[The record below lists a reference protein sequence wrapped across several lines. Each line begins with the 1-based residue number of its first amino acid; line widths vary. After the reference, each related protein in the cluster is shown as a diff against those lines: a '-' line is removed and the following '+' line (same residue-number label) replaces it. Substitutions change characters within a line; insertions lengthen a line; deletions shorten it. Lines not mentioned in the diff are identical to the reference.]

1 MNIIE
6 TINELYYEKT
16 FTAIRTLLSSITVL
30 IIMGCTTTKLF
41 SREDILDAQLV
52 ESFDQLKA
60 GNTTAYF
67 FITVKDFLRQAK
79 PTSEATFYI
88 DSDLLKRDGKSVE
101 NEPEVVLFRFCNVM
115 KERNRKFKSNIEIK
129 VFVDSDLVADIT
141 ESEHDLFWCRAYE
154 KEGAPPHIPAM
165 DGNLVRLRDLFK
177 LYCDLCP
184 FTQIVRQG
192 ENRFFIMAR
201 EGALPQGGDHKKV
214 MAVILDA
221 TVWNGKETS
230 SKYAEKKLQYPFKW
244 NWSMTGPEVNRQPQE
259 SLLKDP
265 FEGGLHI
272 LR

>member
-1 MNIIE
+1 MKAGDIMKEQPDKKFISV
-6 TINELYYEKT
+6 
-16 FTAIRTLLSSITVL
+16 IRILFPSIAVSL
-30 IIMGCTTTKLF
+30 IMGCSTPKLF
-41 SREDILDAQLV
+41 SREDILDTQLV

-67 FITVKDFLRQAK
+67 FNTVKDFLRRAN
-79 PTSEATFYI
+79 PTREATFFI
-88 DSDLLKRDGKSVE
+88 DSDLLKRDGKSAE
-101 NEPEVVLFRFCNVM
+101 NEPEVAMFRFCNVM
-115 KERNRKFKSNIEIK
+115 KERNRKFKPDIEIK
-129 VFVDSDLVADIT
+129 VFVDSDIVADIT

-154 KEGAPPHIPAM
+154 KEGGVPHIPAM
-165 DGNLVRLRDLFK
+165 DGKLERLRDLFK

-192 ENRFFIMAR
+192 ENRFFIMSR
-201 EGALPQGGDHKKV
+201 EGALSQEVDHKKV

-230 SKYAEKKLQYPFKW
+230 SKYAEKKILYPLNW
-244 NWSMTGPEVNRQPQE
+244 NWSMTGPEVNRPPQE
-259 SLLKDP
+259 SLLKNP